1 MDEALRARMLDFLRR
16 HDVAA
21 LATVHADRAVPECAI
36 VGIAPTEQLELVF
49 GTAMM
54 NRKYRNLLAN
64 PHVALMI
71 GWSSATGS
79 MQYERVA
86 KEVPRTSRDQYLPYL
101 IASNPDHARFAA
113 MPDQRFF
120 LVRPT
125 WIRFFD
131 FDRTDEVTNEPS

>member
-1 MDEALRARMLDFLRR
+1 MDETLRARMLDFLSR
-16 HDVAA
+16 HDAAA
-21 LATVHADRAVPECAI
+21 LATVDADRAVPECAI

-49 GTAMM
+49 GTAMA
-54 NRKYRNLLAN
+54 NRKYRNLLVN

-79 MQYERVA
+79 MQYEGAA
-86 KEVPRTSRDQYLPYL
+86 KEIPGANLDRYLHFL
-101 IASNPDHARFAA
+101 IASNPDHAWFAA

-131 FDRTDEVTNEPS
+131 IDRTDEVTIEPS